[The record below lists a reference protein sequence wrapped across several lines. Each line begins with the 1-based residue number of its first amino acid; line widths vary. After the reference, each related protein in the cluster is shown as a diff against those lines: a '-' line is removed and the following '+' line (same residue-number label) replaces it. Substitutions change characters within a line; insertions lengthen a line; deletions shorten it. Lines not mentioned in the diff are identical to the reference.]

1 MKPERGSPIIDLE
14 TLPRIPSWV
23 TSARAETLEDVAF
36 LTGAALAVLHLVASR
51 GEVPQPLL
59 RDRLALRA
67 AEACVALAGR
77 PERAADLRDEVH
89 LLRPGDLPGPAGA
102 ICQRWRQAAA
112 RPMTPEGLHRAL
124 PDLTR
129 AQIVFW
135 LEEGQGGP
143 VDRMAQVLEAVLA
156 EDPRAEATA
165 LILADATLARV
176 MGWNRL
182 LPLFAAHLTMRDL
195 RKTGD
200 ELRRACHRAVLASC
214 REAVP
219 LAHDLARRAAKLQ
232 SVAPKLRAKGAG
244 KAVEIFLSRDAVAPS
259 EFTAFMS
266 DRAARRLCDR
276 LVTLGAVR
284 ELTGRD
290 TFRLYGV

>member
-1 MKPERGSPIIDLE
+1 MKPERGSPVIDLE
-14 TLPRIPSWV
+14 TLPRMPSWV

-36 LTGAALAVLHLVASR
+36 LSGAALAVLHLVVSR

-112 RPMTPEGLHRAL
+112 RPVTPEGLHRAL

-129 AQIVFW
+129 AQIVVW
-135 LEEGQGGP
+135 LEAGQGGP

-165 LILADATLARV
+165 LILADAALARV
-176 MGWNRL
+176 MGWDRL
-182 LPLFAAHLTMRDL
+182 LPLLAAHLTARDL
-195 RKTGD
+195 RKRAMTCGGPVTGRCWPPAGRLCRWHMI
-200 ELRRACHRAVLASC
+200 LRAGPRSC
-214 REAVP
+214 KRWRRSC
-219 LAHDLARRAAKLQ
+219 ARRG
-232 SVAPKLRAKGAG
+232 PGRR
-244 KAVEIFLSRDAVAPS
+244 SRCS
-259 EFTAFMS
+259 
-266 DRAARRLCDR
+266 
-276 LVTLGAVR
+276 
-284 ELTGRD
+284 
-290 TFRLYGV
+290 